1 MPEREVKLTP
11 VPGFRLPALSDVVVG
26 VSAHPD
32 EILDLQ
38 AQYYDTADLRLARS
52 GASLRFREPE
62 GWTVKLPA
70 SGAGPLLVR
79 GEHTFAGGP
88 DNPPVAAIDLVRAWV
103 RTATVHPVARLKTRR
118 RRIELTDAGGK
129 KVAEVVDDEVS
140 VLDEGR
146 ITGRFRELEVELGE
160 SAPIELADAL
170 VARLQRAGAGA
181 PEPTPKIVRA
191 LGPRAAGP
199 PDVVSITDLTPQSAA
214 RDVVHAAISA
224 SVLRLLRHDPGVRLG
239 DDPEQVHQA
248 RVATRR
254 LRSDLRTFRS
264 LLVPE
269 WDEGL
274 RGELGWL
281 GAELGAVR
289 DTEVL
294 LELLQGKVARLADA
308 DRPIGE
314 ALLARL
320 VHRWEDTRVE
330 LLAALRS
337 DRYARLLD
345 QLVEAARAPALLEGA
360 DGPAREILPPL
371 ARGPW
376 RRLRQAVEALPDVPP
391 DEQLHAVRIHAKRC
405 RYAAE
410 AVAPALGRP
419 ARRFAKAVAALQDVL
434 GDHQDAVIAAG
445 WLRGVAHQAE
455 RGDQVFV
462 AGVLTG
468 MIREVEHRTRDAWPA
483 AWKAARRARL
493 RPEATTEALAP
504 SDRGAP

>member
-11 VPGFRLPALSDVVVG
+11 VPGFRLPALADVVVG

-70 SGAGPLLVR
+70 PGDGPLLVR

-88 DNPPVAAIDLVRAWV
+88 ERPPAAAVDLVRAWV

-274 RGELGWL
+274 RGSSGGW
-281 GAELGAVR
+281 
-289 DTEVL
+289 
-294 LELLQGKVARLADA
+294 
-308 DRPIGE
+308 
-314 ALLARL
+314 
-320 VHRWEDTRVE
+320 
-330 LLAALRS
+330 
-337 DRYARLLD
+337 
-345 QLVEAARAPALLEGA
+345 
-360 DGPAREILPPL
+360 
-371 ARGPW
+371 
-376 RRLRQAVEALPDVPP
+376 
-391 DEQLHAVRIHAKRC
+391 
-405 RYAAE
+405 
-410 AVAPALGRP
+410 
-419 ARRFAKAVAALQDVL
+419 
-434 GDHQDAVIAAG
+434 
-445 WLRGVAHQAE
+445 
-455 RGDQVFV
+455 
-462 AGVLTG
+462 
-468 MIREVEHRTRDAWPA
+468 
-483 AWKAARRARL
+483 
-493 RPEATTEALAP
+493 AP
-504 SDRGAP
+504 SSAR